1 MEEGFDDFIAKPI
14 ELSVLE
20 RMLRRYIPTQKQIDV
35 DDETERDAA
44 AGADSGTAVLSG
56 AGSVSPAAQSLL
68 SEEKGL
74 KDLEQAGINVRL
86 ALSYCGDR
94 DGLRDIAIMYHSQG
108 EQRNS
113 QIEQLYKEENW
124 KNYAIAVHALKSN
137 SKGIGA
143 EELAEFALSLEMA
156 GKENRVDYILDHHEE
171 LIEKHNALLNA
182 LAVNSFLYPE
192 GYRGP
197 DSEDDD
203 SSASGAE
210 DNAAGE
216 GTTEAAISENDEKL
230 LEKQMGLLREKL
242 DNYESDGLSEIL
254 DKLSKCRY
262 HDTDL
267 KEMTGE
273 IRNKVNEFDFL
284 GASEVLDSW
293 EEKISGSAV

>member
-1 MEEGFDDFIAKPI
+1 MC
-14 ELSVLE
+14 VCE
-20 RMLRRYIPTQKQIDV
+20 R
-35 DDETERDAA
+35 
-44 AGADSGTAVLSG
+44 
-56 AGSVSPAAQSLL
+56 
-68 SEEKGL
+68 
-74 KDLEQAGINVRL
+74 EQAGINVKL

-171 LIEKHNALLNA
+171 LIEKHNELLSA
-182 LAVNSFLYPE
+182 LAANTFLYPE
-192 GYRGP
+192 GYRDPVSEHGDP
-197 DSEDDD
+197 ADS
-203 SSASGAE
+203 GTG
-210 DNAAGE
+210 DNAVGE
-216 GTTEAAISENDEKL
+216 KTAEAASPENDEKL
-230 LEKQMGLLREKL
+230 FEEQMELLREKL

-254 DKLSKCRY
+254 DKLSECRY
-262 HDTDL
+262 HDTDI

-273 IRNKVNEFDFL
+273 IRSKVNEFDFL

-293 EEKISGSAV
+293 EEKISGNAV